1 MVAVGF
7 KKPPRHTLN
16 LRNTSSGPERPRL
29 SVSRGASSKVQRQ
42 DQPRGGFT
50 LQAGRGRTKCSH
62 IKQPLSLRPP
72 RLSRVTWRP
81 AGGHQAKPW
90 AQKHGLRNRGH
101 SQGGEKFK
109 GVWNVS
115 LLPRVTHPRFC
126 RRNRVAAGPPYP
138 GVIGNDPPGQLPGQ
152 HCPQQEEAANST
164 QPGWAFAPGP
174 GPEAGLGSE
183 GARWLG
189 SQGASPG
196 CGRPG
201 AARPRARPGK
211 AGGHMEAVACLV
223 AGHRLLTWE
232 DKMAAAPQA

>member
-1 MVAVGF
+1 M
-7 KKPPRHTLN
+7 
-16 LRNTSSGPERPRL
+16 SPEGLLAR
-29 SVSRGASSKVQRQ
+29 SK
-42 DQPRGGFT
+42 
-50 LQAGRGRTKCSH
+50 GRTSPEAASPSRRVGEGQNAATSNSPSASGHHACHVSPGGRQGV
-62 IKQPLSLRPP
+62 IRPSL
-72 RLSRVTWRP
+72 
-81 AGGHQAKPW
+81 
-90 AQKHGLRNRGH
+90 GLKNTDLETGH